1 MIIRSHLQATDTDI
15 FIPLPFQ
22 QFFEY
27 GISVRF
33 SGSPCGC
40 LRLFFFRFQR
50 FFSHLGFDDPLWKC
64 KFQTT
69 LWNSRFGRNPSGLSD
84 DRRKFGG
91 KTNFSL
97 ISLGSSAFWT
107 WDFGRLDTRVWTRN
121 TEKSAL
127 TLVPQ
132 FQTLIAV
139 TSSLSPLTSLSEF
152 SV

>member
-50 FFSHLGFDDPLWKC
+50 FFSHLGFDDPLWKY
-64 KFQTT
+64 FRRLFGIRVSGAILQVFRMTGENSFGFLDVGFRQTGHVG
-69 LWNSRFGRNPSGLSD
+69 SR
-84 DRRKFGG
+84 
-91 KTNFSL
+91 
-97 ISLGSSAFWT
+97 
-107 WDFGRLDTRVWTRN
+107 
-121 TEKSAL
+121 
-127 TLVPQ
+127 
-132 FQTLIAV
+132 
-139 TSSLSPLTSLSEF
+139 
-152 SV
+152 